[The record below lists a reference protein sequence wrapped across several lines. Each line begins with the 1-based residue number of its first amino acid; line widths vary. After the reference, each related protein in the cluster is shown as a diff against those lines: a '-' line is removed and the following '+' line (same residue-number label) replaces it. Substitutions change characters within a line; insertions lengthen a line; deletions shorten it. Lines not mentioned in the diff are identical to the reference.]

1 MTDEEKFQE
10 VLLKRIVEAIDKTG
24 YSFFGLLTAIK
35 EDGAVRTARRLIG
48 PNNNETFQD
57 GMLQLKAA
65 GLLHLSVEQAVIEFG
80 ERGEIF
86 SPAEVEAAQERLQ
99 LLAIL
104 L

>member
-1 MTDEEKFQE
+1 MINEEKFYE
-10 VLLKRIVEAIDKTG
+10 VLLKRIVEAVDKTE

-35 EDGAVRTARRLIG
+35 EDGAVETARRLIG

-57 GMLQLKAA
+57 GMLELKSA

-86 SPAEVEAAQERLQ
+86 SSAEVEAARVRLQ
-99 LLAIL
+99 LVAIL